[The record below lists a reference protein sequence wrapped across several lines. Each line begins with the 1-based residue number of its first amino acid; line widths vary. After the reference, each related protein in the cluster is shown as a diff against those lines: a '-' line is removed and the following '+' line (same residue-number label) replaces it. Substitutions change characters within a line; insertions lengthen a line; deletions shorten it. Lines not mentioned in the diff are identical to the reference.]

1 MFYVVVFFYYSII
14 ILCFSFVLY
23 CFSVVLAL
31 DKDLNSLAPEADNR
45 LSDDKENAIKQIL
58 SAKVMSTE
66 MRFLK
71 LKPE

>member
-1 MFYVVVFFYYSII
+1 M
-14 ILCFSFVLY
+14 Y

-66 MRFLK
+66 LVMFLISK
-71 LKPE
+71 KSLTFNC

>member
-1 MFYVVVFFYYSII
+1 
-14 ILCFSFVLY
+14 LY

-31 DKDLNSLAPEADNR
+31 DEDLNSLAPEADNR

-66 MRFLK
+66 LVMFLISK
-71 LKPE
+71 KSLTFNC

>member
-1 MFYVVVFFYYSII
+1 MLFYG
-14 ILCFSFVLY
+14 LVLY

-45 LSDDKENAIKQIL
+45 LSDDKENAMKQIL

-66 MRFLK
+66 LVMFLIS
-71 LKPE
+71 LNR

>member
-1 MFYVVVFFYYSII
+1 L

-45 LSDDKENAIKQIL
+45 LSDDKRIAIKQIL

>member
-1 MFYVVVFFYYSII
+1 MHWFR
-14 ILCFSFVLY
+14 
-23 CFSVVLAL
+23 VVLAL

-66 MRFLK
+66 LVMFLISK
-71 LKPE
+71 KSLTFNC